1 MKQYLFPFSAI
12 VGQDLMKLGLILNVI
27 NPSISGILIRGEK
40 GTGKSTVVR
49 SLVDILPRIQVFID
63 DPFNFSPDT
72 EKEFYYEA
80 KKIMGQH
87 GDEKHM
93 PPEIIER
100 KVRIVELPIGVTE
113 DRVVGTLDI
122 EYALKKGKKR
132 LEPGLLALA
141 HRGILYVDEINLLE
155 DHIVDIL
162 LDAAAMGINTIERE
176 GLSFTHPAK
185 FVLIGTMNP
194 EEGELRPQLLDRFGL
209 CVEVS
214 GIKDPEQRLII
225 MDRRLEFEKDPK
237 AFCKKWEKEQEN
249 LKNRIQRAIS
259 NYHKVKI
266 SKEDKL
272 KIVSRCIEN
281 SVDGHR
287 ADIVILKAA
296 MAIAAYEGR
305 EEIIPEDIDMACK
318 MALFHRKRKKPFD
331 EPSNGVI

>member
-1 MKQYLFPFSAI
+1 MKHYLFPFSAI
-12 VGQDLMKLGLILNVI
+12 VGQELMKLGLILNVI

-49 SLVDILPRIQVFID
+49 SLVEILPKIKVFKD
-63 DPFNFSPDT
+63 DPFNFRPET
-72 EKEFYYEA
+72 EKKYYFEA
-80 KKIMGQH
+80 KKIIGEDISSQ
-87 GDEKHM
+87 D
-93 PPEIIER
+93 PEIIER
-100 KVRIVELPIGVTE
+100 EVRVIELPLGVTE

-132 LEPGLLALA
+132 LEPGLLAKA

-176 GLSFTHPAK
+176 GISFTHPAR

-214 GIKDPEQRLII
+214 GIKDHEQRLKI
-225 MDRRLEFEKDPK
+225 MERRLEFEQDPE
-237 AFCKKWEKEQEN
+237 AFLRKWEIEQQK
-249 LKNRIQRAIS
+249 LKDRIEKAIS
-259 NYHKVKI
+259 NYHKVKVSKEQKLEII
-266 SKEDKL
+266 SK
-272 KIVSRCIEN
+272 CIEA

-296 MAIAAYEGR
+296 MAIAAYEQR
-305 EEIIPEDIDMACK
+305 DEVTTKDIDLACK
-318 MALFHRKRKKPFD
+318 MALFHRKRRRPFD
-331 EPSNGVI
+331 ETGI